1 MQALRIGDL
10 SRATDTKVE
19 TIRWYEKAGLL
30 PQPARTGGNYRL
42 YGSNEL
48 VRLQFIRRA
57 RDLGFSLDQ
66 VRKLLNLSGDAQTGC
81 ASVHDTARDHIEEV
95 DRKIASLTA
104 LRQELAQLSETCA
117 GGAATSC
124 GILEALIP
132 ARPTPIH

>member
-1 MQALRIGDL
+1 MPALRIGDL

-30 PQPARTGGNYRL
+30 PQPARTGGNYRI
-42 YGSNEL
+42 YGSSEL
-48 VRLQFIRRA
+48 AQLQFIRRA

-66 VRKLLNLSGDAQTGC
+66 VRKLLNLSGDARTGC

-104 LRQELAQLSETCA
+104 LRQELAQLSTACA
-117 GGAATSC
+117 GGATASC

-132 ARPTPIH
+132 AQ

>member
-1 MQALRIGDL
+1 M

-30 PQPARTGGNYRL
+30 PRPARTGGNYRI
-42 YGSNEL
+42 YGSQEL

-66 VRKLLNLSGDAQTGC
+66 VRKLLSLSGDAQTGC

-95 DRKIASLTA
+95 DRKIANLTT
-104 LRQELAQLSETCA
+104 LRQELAQLSETCT
-117 GGAATSC
+117 GGATKNC
-124 GILEALIP
+124 GILEALVP
-132 ARPTPIH
+132 AQPTKLVH